1 LEPNLQAGSLFA
13 HFRILGV
20 LGRGGMGM
28 VYRAA
33 DLDRGGQRSDQ
44 EVALKL
50 LSTRKIRDP
59 RNEARFWRE
68 AQTAA
73 SLSHP
78 NIGSVQEVGE
88 HEGQPVL
95 ARPLYD
101 GQTLAQR
108 LDRAAELDPMPI
120 SEVVSVADQLASAL
134 AAAHGAGIVHRD
146 VKPANLILLRGEQ
159 LKLLDFGLARWEGAV
174 PLTDLGAAVGTVV
187 YMAPEQLRGEAGG
200 PRADLWSFGA
210 VVYEMLAGRP
220 PFGRSGPQP
229 VQWLIQAILEQ
240 APPPLHELRPDV
252 PPALVR
258 IVERCLAKNPADRYG
273 SAAEILAELRESGLV
288 REPQPQAPSPRWRT
302 FVTAAA
308 ILLIAGAGFLLVR
321 RPTPRP
327 LQVSVLRP
335 EIEGSVSEAD
345 RARLADSLQ
354 QATRHALESLP
365 QLRTVTAGHADE
377 MVTTRAYCGEQICQV
392 LLHRQSGRDGSDLW
406 TDSLEIPVA
415 ELGSLPDEI
424 APRIWKAYA
433 GGR

>member
-1 LEPNLQAGSLFA
+1 
-13 HFRILGV
+13 
-20 LGRGGMGM
+20 MGM

-33 DLDRGGQRSDQ
+33 DLHRGGQRSDQ

-73 SLSHP
+73 SLTHP
-78 NIGSVQEVGE
+78 NIGSVHEVGE
-88 HEGQPVL
+88 HEGQLFL
-95 ARPLYD
+95 AMPLYD

-108 LDRAAELDPMPI
+108 LDRAAELEPMPI
-120 SEVVSVADQLASAL
+120 PEVVSIAGQLASAL
-134 AAAHGAGIVHRD
+134 AAAHGAGTVHRD

-174 PLTDLGAAVGTVV
+174 PLTDFGAAVGTVV

-240 APPPLHELRPDV
+240 DPPPLCELRPDV

-258 IVERCLAKNPADRYG
+258 IVERCLAKDPADRYG
-273 SAAEILAELRESGLV
+273 SAEEILAELRESGLV
-288 REPQPQAPSPRWRT
+288 RDPEPPTPRPRWRRIT
-302 FVTAAA
+302 VAAA
-308 ILLIAGAGFLLVR
+308 VLLIAGAGFFLVR
-321 RPTPRP
+321 RPAPRP
-327 LQVSVLRP
+327 LEVSVLRP

-345 RARLADSLQ
+345 RDRLAAGLQ
-354 QATRHALESLP
+354 RATRQALETLP
-365 QLRTVTAGHADE
+365 RLRTVDAGAADE
-377 MVTTRAYCGEQICQV
+377 VVAVRAYCGEQICQV
-392 LLHRQSGRDGSDLW
+392 LLHRLSGADGSDLW
-406 TDSLEIPVA
+406 SGALEIPVA
-415 ELGSLPDEI
+415 KLDSLPEEV
-424 APRIWKAYA
+424 APRIRAAYA
-433 GGR
+433 GRR